1 MRQWPLLPGLQRE
14 GGKGH
19 RSGCTSTMIMKPST
33 TDWCKNY
40 FNNPCGY
47 PPLYFYWRYLIWR
60 SLFLQIF
67 DMLNEH
73 CHISLLELMHSTAVV
88 FPCTKNALLS
98 FACSPTIA
106 LLTPRW
112 LYKNGVTPSNLA
124 YIEHFYKDSI
134 SSFGEEYSCRPIVDD
149 FNHLLAKGEEKGF
162 LGTLGSVDY
171 LHWKWRSCFVGRKW
185 QFTRG
190 DIGPR
195 PSCSKWLPHMTYKFG
210 MLFWVAGSNNEINM
224 LK

>member
-40 FNNPCGY
+40 FNNPCMWL
-47 PPLYFYWRYLIWR
+47 PSTLLLLKVPHMEESISSNLRYVEWTLP
-60 SLFLQIF
+60 LFL
-67 DMLNEH
+67 
-73 CHISLLELMHSTAVV
+73 SELMHSTAVV

-106 LLTPRW
+106 LLTPWW

-124 YIEHFYKDSI
+124 YIEHFYKGSI

-149 FNHLLAKGEEKGF
+149 CNHLIAKGEEKGF
-162 LGTLGSVDY
+162 LGTLGSVNY
-171 LHWKWRSCFVGRKW
+171 LHWKWSNCFVGRKG

-195 PSCSKWLPHMTYKFG
+195 PSCSIEM
-210 MLFWVAGSNNEINM
+210 VASYD
-224 LK
+224 L